1 MHEDS
6 WPEDECGGMSRDD
19 AELVARH
26 ALGLLALAGDPD
38 LDEILRGVL
47 RSARALSGARYGALG
62 IPDRHDGFDRFL
74 TTGIDEEQAER
85 IGELPRRH
93 GVLGALLEEG
103 RSIRLDDIRDHPR
116 FWGYPQHHPV
126 MTDFLGVPI
135 RHRGEILGNLY
146 LSGSSRG
153 QFTDRDQHLVETL
166 AVYAG
171 VAIANQRTYLRAQ
184 ELALAEERARLA
196 RDLHDAVAQDLFAI
210 VLEARAAALQ
220 TSPGPGREA
229 LVQLEDHAQSA
240 LRDMRGLVEELR
252 PKTLDRDGLPATL
265 EAHMEALR
273 RTQAAPIEGVIDPLP
288 GVDGERA
295 LALLRIAQEALHNAL
310 RHAPGA
316 PITLRLTSTG
326 ELVRLEVRDQGP
338 GFDPRRVSRTER
350 HQGLANMRQR
360 AAAVGG
366 RLRITAAP
374 RKGTAIVATVPVNAA
389 AVRAVERVS

>member
-1 MHEDS
+1 MHQRS
-6 WPEDECGGMSRDD
+6 WPEQECGQLSQDD

-38 LDEILRGVL
+38 LDEILRGVV
-47 RSARALSGARYGALG
+47 RSACALAGARYGALG
-62 IPDRHDGFDRFL
+62 IPDRHDGFDTFL

-103 RSIRLDDIRDHPR
+103 RSIRLDDIRAHPR
-116 FWGYPQHHPV
+116 FWGYPHDHPV
-126 MTDFLGVPI
+126 MTDFLGVPV
-135 RHRGEILGNLY
+135 RHQGEVLGNLY
-146 LSGSSRG
+146 LSGSERG
-153 QFTDRDQHLVETL
+153 RFTERDQHLVETL

-184 ELALAEERARLA
+184 ELTLVEERARLG
-196 RDLHDAVAQDLFAI
+196 RDLHDAVAQDLFAM

-220 TSPGPGREA
+220 TPPGAGRDA
-229 LVQLEDHAQSA
+229 LARLEEHAQSA

-265 EAHMEALR
+265 RAHVEALR
-273 RTQAAPIEGVIDPLP
+273 RTQAAPIEVLVDPLP
-288 GVDGERA
+288 RLEPQAA

-316 PITLRLTSTG
+316 PIRLRLTATRD
-326 ELVRLEVRDQGP
+326 LVRLEVRDQGP
-338 GFDPRRVSRTER
+338 GFDARRLPRTER
-350 HQGLANMRQR
+350 HQGLANMRGR

-366 RLRITAAP
+366 RVRVTAAP
-374 RKGTAIVATVPVNAA
+374 GRGTAVVATVPASTSLA
-389 AVRAVERVS
+389 RAVERVR

>member
-1 MHEDS
+1 MDRETPSEHDCEQL
-6 WPEDECGGMSRDD
+6 SRGD
-19 AELVARH
+19 ARLVARH

-38 LDEILRGVL
+38 LDAILRGVV

-62 IPDRHDGFDRFL
+62 IPDRHNGFDTFL
-74 TTGIDEEQAER
+74 TTGISEEQAER

-103 RSIRLDDIRDHPR
+103 RSIRLEDIRAHPK
-116 FWGYPQHHPV
+116 FWGYPEHHPV

-135 RHRGEILGNLY
+135 RHRGEVLGNLY

-153 QFTDRDQHLVETL
+153 RFDERDQHLVETL
-166 AVYAG
+166 AAYAG

-184 ELALAEERARLA
+184 ELALAEERARLG

-220 TSPGPGREA
+220 APAGPGRES
-229 LVQLEDHAQSA
+229 LVRLEEHAQAA
-240 LRDMRGLVEELR
+240 LHDMRGLVEELR
-252 PKTLDRDGLPATL
+252 PKTLDRDGLAATL
-265 EAHMEALR
+265 EAHLEALR
-273 RTQAAPIEGVIDPLP
+273 RTQAAPIEAVVGPVPRVEP
-288 GVDGERA
+288 EAA

-316 PITLRLTSTG
+316 PIQLRLSTTLG
-326 ELVRLEVRDQGP
+326 LVRLEVRDQGP
-338 GFDPRRVSRTER
+338 GFDPRRLPRTER
-350 HQGLANMRQR
+350 HQGLANMRGR

-366 RLRITAAP
+366 RLRVTAAP
-374 RKGTAIVATVPVNAA
+374 GKGTTIVATAPASASVA
-389 AVRAVERVS
+389 RAVERVS

>member
-1 MHEDS
+1 MQEQQWLKD
-6 WPEDECGGMSRDD
+6 DCGRMSQDD

-47 RSARALSGARYGALG
+47 RSACALVGARYGALG
-62 IPDRHDGFDRFL
+62 IPDRNDGFDRFL
-74 TTGIDEEQAER
+74 TTGISEEEARR

-103 RSIRLDDIRDHPR
+103 RSIRFDDIRTHPR
-116 FWGYPQHHPV
+116 FWGYPRSHPV

-135 RHRGEILGNLY
+135 RHRGEIMGNLY

-153 QFTDRDQHLVETL
+153 RFSERDEHLVETL
-166 AVYAG
+166 AAYAG
-171 VAIANQRTYLRAQ
+171 VAIANQRVYGQAQ
-184 ELALAEERARLA
+184 ELALAEERARLG

-210 VLEARAAALQ
+210 ALEARAAALQ
-220 TSPGPGREA
+220 MPPGPGREA
-229 LVQLEDHAQSA
+229 LARLEEHAQSA

-252 PKTLDRDGLPATL
+252 PKTLDQDGLAATVR
-265 EAHMEALR
+265 AHVEALR
-273 RTQAAPIEGVIDPLP
+273 RAHAAPIEAVIAPLP
-288 GVDGERA
+288 GVEGEEA

-316 PITLRLTSTG
+316 PVTLRLTSDG
-326 ELVRLEVRDQGP
+326 GQVRLEVRDQGP

-366 RLRITAAP
+366 RLRIAAAP
-374 RKGTAIVATVPVNAA
+374 RKGTTIVVTVPVSGGAGS
-389 AVRAVERVS
+389 AVERVS